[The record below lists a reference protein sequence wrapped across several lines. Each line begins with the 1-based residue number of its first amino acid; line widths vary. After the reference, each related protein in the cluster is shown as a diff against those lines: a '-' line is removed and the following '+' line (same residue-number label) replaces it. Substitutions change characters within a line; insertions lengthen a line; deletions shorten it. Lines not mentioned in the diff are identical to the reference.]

1 MGEIYVWF
9 SYNGK
14 VKSLLSDYEQQERD
28 TSRKYKERNESILK
42 KVWDRGSQGQRR
54 FRREAIS
61 DGSAPWLET

>member
-28 TSRKYKERNESILK
+28 PSRKYKEN
-42 KVWDRGSQGQRR
+42 SQDK
-54 FRREAIS
+54 S
-61 DGSAPWLET
+61 C